1 MPTARVNG
9 LSLFY
14 EEAGQGTPLVFVH
27 EFAGEARSWHLQ
39 VRFFARRYRTIAYN
53 ARGYPPSDVP
63 EDPKAYSQDQAV
75 DDIRGLLD
83 ALGIRKAHICGLSM
97 GGYATLHFGLRYPER
112 ALSLVVA
119 GAGYGSVPGDRE
131 RFRRDVEETA
141 RRFERDGMKAVAE
154 FYTKSPTRVQFTDKD
169 PAGWREFYDMFCAQ
183 SARGHALTMRGV
195 QMTRPS
201 VYELEAG
208 MEGMTVPTLI
218 VTGDEDEPCLE
229 PALFMKRK
237 IRSSGLVVIPKAGH
251 TVNLEDPEVFNRAI
265 LDFLTAVD
273 AGRWPMRNPAS
284 HSASNMNSCT
294 RNGTSKVS
302 AEGVVSGAAAVH
314 TTSLT

>member
-1 MPTARVNG
+1 MPTAQVNG
-9 LSLFY
+9 VSLFY
-14 EEAGQGTPLVFVH
+14 EDVGEGTPLVFVH

-39 VRFFARRYRTIAYN
+39 VRFFARRYRTITYN

-63 EDPKAYSQDQAV
+63 EDPNAYSQDQAA

-119 GAGYGSVPGDRE
+119 GAGYGSGLGERE
-131 RFRRDVEETA
+131 KFRRDVEETA

-154 FYTKSPTRVQFTDKD
+154 FYTKGPTRVQFRDKD
-169 PAGWREFYDMFCAQ
+169 PAGWQEFYDMFCAQ
-183 SARGHALTMRGV
+183 SAKGHALTMRGV
-195 QMTRPS
+195 QMSRPS

-208 MEGMTVPTLI
+208 MERMTVPTLI

-229 PALFMKRK
+229 PAIFMKRK
-237 IRSSGLVVIPKAGH
+237 IRSSGLVVMPKAGH
-251 TVNLEDPEVFNRAI
+251 TVNLEDPDAFNRAV

-273 AGRWPMRNPAS
+273 ASRWPLRNPAS
-284 HSASNMNSCT
+284 VSASAILPPEPAKPQPM
-294 RNGTSKVS
+294 RQ
-302 AEGVVSGAAAVH
+302 GAP
-314 TTSLT
+314 SR

>member
-1 MPTARVNG
+1 MPTAQVNG

-14 EEAGQGTPLVFVH
+14 EEVGEGTPLVFVH

-39 VRFFARRYRTIAYN
+39 VRFLARRYRTIAYN
-53 ARGYPPSDVP
+53 ARGYPPSEVP
-63 EDPKAYSQDQAV
+63 EDPKAYSQDQAA

-119 GAGYGSVPGDRE
+119 GAGYGSVAGERE
-131 RFRRDVEETA
+131 KFRRDVEETA

-154 FYTKSPTRVQFTDKD
+154 FYTKGPTRVQFKDKD
-169 PAGWREFYDMFCAQ
+169 PAGWQEFYDMFCAQ
-183 SARGHALTMRGV
+183 SAKGHALTMRGV
-195 QMTRPS
+195 QMSRPS

-208 MEGMTVPTLI
+208 MERMTVPTLI

-229 PALFMKRK
+229 PALFMKRT
-237 IRSSGLVVIPKAGH
+237 IRSSGLVVMPKAGH
-251 TVNLEDPEVFNRAI
+251 TVNLEDPETFNRAV

-273 AGRWPMRNPAS
+273 AGRWPLRNPAS
-284 HSASNMNSCT
+284 VSASAILPPEPAT
-294 RNGTSKVS
+294 Q
-302 AEGVVSGAAAVH
+302 GA
-314 TTSLT
+314 SSR